1 MASSLLAV
9 RREYLGC
16 CMMSHAVNNSMLGCH
31 EDVSEISMKFSTFF
45 RTFKN
50 PSVRDLE
57 HLVLDP
63 VVQPVNLHPPL

>member
-31 EDVSEISMKFSTFF
+31 EDVSEFYFF
-45 RTFKN
+45 KSL
-50 PSVRDLE
+50 SVLSSQLCLRFFE
-57 HLVLDP
+57 PFTHLANRNLDF
-63 VVQPVNLHPPL
+63 